1 MAAWQMVKNALK
13 KLDTFIG
20 AVTAVCVPY
29 FKNKHLK
36 NGTIRQEAIFLCRK
50 PLILY

>member
-36 NGTIRQEAIFLCRK
+36 NGIIRQEAIFCVGN
-50 PLILY
+50 P